1 MATPDPHNAPPP
13 ATNRQIGEFER
24 ILDNLAAART
34 FGKGM
39 HQTRLLALVPRLLD
53 SDAGVAALYRLAPRF
68 DSAGVFLGGD
78 WAEPANLQPRLVRV
92 TLLGGGMMPALE
104 CLNLLR
110 LLAIAAGEAE
120 PPSDFDAAAARRFL
134 DEVLASNLDLLFPTA
149 TESDREQKNPMR
161 PRLQRLFAFLIDK
174 LGLSGLLAAL
184 VDEAERVL
192 QQRPI
197 MVQRIEHLLHA
208 AHRAL
213 DETDAVTDDDSETR
227 ARRLIDALHGPTE
240 LARKQAGDDYT
251 TALTGLDRESL
262 TAEARVFGES
272 MAGTGLVAPQ
282 HALLLRYLAENAPER
297 LPDALALGPVGRVS
311 VVEYGDLVSDIIGY
325 AIFPETARCIYG
337 LCRLLEHGTLFIDP
351 VPPGLRRLMV
361 LPMNPTVAGQL
372 QAASEWPAPPT
383 ANVLLLA
390 GTLSVLGQPRGVDQG
405 HNPTCQAAR
414 AISMWAQNDAG
425 YLLELI
431 ARAARDN
438 ELIMHFEGDAIASA
452 GLDAGLAKSLH
463 TELDPVSLVLTP
475 HLDRI
480 YMEMSRRTIGRPGDG
495 HRWVNPEFHGW
506 WVERGFAEVL
516 DDDHAV
522 SGCDDFIRQFY
533 VAYHPVYNGGRQL
546 VYVQPCGVAVTDY
559 RGKFVGWHAI
569 AIQRVDR
576 GPEGE
581 WRVYFYNPNRDRG
594 QDWGQGVVTTTR
606 GHGELEGE
614 SSLPFGQFVS
624 RLYVFH
630 YEMMELGDPAAVPD
644 ADVAAIRE
652 AIAVSWAADMLWA
665 D

>member
-13 ATNRQIGEFER
+13 ANDRQIGQFER
-24 ILDNLAAART
+24 MLDNLAAARS

-53 SDAGVAALYRLAPRF
+53 SDDGVAALYRLAPRF

-92 TLLGGGMMPALE
+92 TLLSGGMMPALE
-104 CLNLLR
+104 CLNQLR
-110 LLAIAAGEAE
+110 LLAIATGEAE
-120 PPSDFDAAAARRFL
+120 PAPDFDAGAARRFL

-149 TESDREQKNPMR
+149 TESDREQPNPMR
-161 PRLQRLFAFLIDK
+161 PRLQRLFAFLVRT
-174 LGLSGLLAAL
+174 LGMSGLLAAL

-213 DETDAVTDDDSETR
+213 NETDAATGDDSETR

-240 LARKQAGDDYT
+240 LAREHAGDDYT
-251 TALTGLDRESL
+251 AALTALDPETL
-262 TAEARVFGES
+262 AVEARVFGES

-297 LPDALALGPVGRVS
+297 LPDALALGPVGRV
-311 VVEYGDLVSDIIGY
+311 VLVTHGDLVSEIIGY

-337 LCRLLEHGTLFIDP
+337 LCRLLEQGTLFFDP

-361 LPMNPTVAGQL
+361 LPMNEDVAEQL
-372 QAASEWPAPPT
+372 RATSEWPTPPT
-383 ANVLLLA
+383 ANVLLVA

-431 ARAARDN
+431 ARAARDG
-438 ELIMHFEGDAIASA
+438 ELLMHFEGDAIASA

-463 TELDPVSLVLTP
+463 TELDPVSLVLTS
-475 HLDRI
+475 HLDRV
-480 YMEMSRRTIGRPGDG
+480 YMEMSRRTIDRPGDG

-506 WVERGFAEVL
+506 WVKRGFAEVL
-516 DDDHAV
+516 DDDQAV
-522 SGCDDFIRQFY
+522 SGCDDFIRLFHA
-533 VAYHPVYNGGRQL
+533 AYHPVYNGGRQL

-559 RGKFVGWHAI
+559 RGEFVGWHAI
-569 AIQRVDR
+569 AIERIER

-630 YEMMELGDPAAVPD
+630 YETREVGDPAAVPD

-652 AIAVSWAADMLWA
+652 AIAVSWAANIPWA